1 MSRNSNPEL
10 NPEGKTIGDEEKKLS
25 PETLE
30 LGVQEVLAEGTGMV
44 KEIATTATV
53 CSQGRERKIS
63 GKSGQP
69 FFMLWIRAA
78 TRCIL
83 PFCLTFLFPL
93 SNCLYHPMVQDL
105 LEDSTNKDNLL
116 LALALIAPD
125 EPFVVQSLNVGGE
138 PTSIYCTADAIYIG
152 GYDDL
157 TSTQQW
163 RLEKRSRLTGELDE
177 SFGNG
182 GVINVDTAAGGDQLR
197 DLDYDGIY
205 IYIAGWDFQ
214 SGSNAWRLEKRLAST
229 GELDPSFASN
239 GVLSHDPSAGFPDYL
254 HAIEL
259 AAGGIYLAGSS
270 SVTGT
275 AQEWRIE
282 KRNLITGALDT
293 GFNGTGIF
301 TTGAGNGTQSR
312 IFAMTVDD
320 TYIYASGANQ
330 PGGDLNWR
338 LDKRFLSDG
347 SAESAFASG
356 TVTDN
361 AGSGAEEAS
370 IVLYDDSAVYLSG
383 SDPDQHLQVN
393 KYDRITGA
401 PIVAFAPPDGEF
413 VYDPSAGQDRLNA
426 MLLVSNRLL
435 FIGYDSAN
443 GSDLQWR
450 ISLRETSDGSL
461 VSSFGT
467 NGVIQ
472 SDPTSENDGA
482 NAACADA
489 SFVYV
494 AGYEGSTN
502 RSWRIE
508 KRRLSDGS
516 L

>member
-1 MSRNSNPEL
+1 
-10 NPEGKTIGDEEKKLS
+10 
-25 PETLE
+25 
-30 LGVQEVLAEGTGMV
+30 MV
-44 KEIATTATV
+44 KEIWTNLRAGAENDVHTRKATGPWMRPWFRATT
-53 CSQGRERKIS
+53 RS
-63 GKSGQP
+63 G
-69 FFMLWIRAA
+69 MLLCLPLCFQLLS
-78 TRCIL
+78 CI
-83 PFCLTFLFPL
+83 
-93 SNCLYHPMVQDL
+93 YHPLIQDL
-105 LEDSTNKDNLL
+105 LEDSADNSNLL
-116 LALALIAPD
+116 LALALIPPD
-125 EPFVVQSLNVGGE
+125 EPFAVQSLNVGGE

-152 GYDDL
+152 GYDDQA
-157 TSTQQW
+157 STQQW

-182 GVINVDTAAGGDQLR
+182 GVITVDSGAGGDQIR
-197 DLDYDGIY
+197 DLDYDGVY
-205 IYIAGWDFQ
+205 LYVAGWDFQ
-214 SGSNAWRLEKRLAST
+214 AGSNAWRLEKRLAAT

-435 FIGYDSAN
+435 FVGYDSAN

-450 ISLRETSDGSL
+450 LSLRETSDGSL

-467 NGVIQ
+467 SGVVQ

-482 NAACADA
+482 TAACTDG